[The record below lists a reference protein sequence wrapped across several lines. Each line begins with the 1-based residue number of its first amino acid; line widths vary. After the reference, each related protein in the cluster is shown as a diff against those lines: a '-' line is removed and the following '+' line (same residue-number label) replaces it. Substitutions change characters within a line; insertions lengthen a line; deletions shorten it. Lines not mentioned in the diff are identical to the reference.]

1 MLIEW
6 FPRAHARLAALP
18 LLGPELDGL
27 ACQLS
32 AQGLQPPEI
41 RKRLSK
47 ATVLTARLQAGGLR
61 QWRTLSRAQLLAF
74 APSPARQDRGLSA
87 LVRSLAEY
95 LEARGVL
102 RVPEPTP
109 GERVL
114 ASYREFLAQV
124 RGCAPA
130 TIRCHAL
137 TVRELLAFL
146 AFDQRPAAL
155 QTLAAPH
162 LEAFLKALARRYG
175 RSGLQHAVAP
185 LRGFLRF
192 LASRDEAPPGLDT
205 RIDRP
210 RTHQD
215 EHLPR
220 ALPWETVQAFLTT
233 ISRASAVG
241 RRDSALG
248 LRMATSGLRASEVAA
263 LRLDSV
269 RWRAGELRV
278 PCSKGRTERILPLT
292 AEVGNAV
299 LDYLR
304 HGRPASPLRALFLRC
319 LHPLR
324 PLSSPAVQ
332 SAFRRCTVRSHAAMP
347 VTGPHCL
354 RHSLATHLLRPAQ
367 PLPAISAWLGHRSV
381 RSTSPSLR
389 LHEEALRTVA
399 LDLPAPREA
408 SR

>member
-1 MLIEW
+1 MLIEL
-6 FPRAHARLAALP
+6 FPRAHARLTVLP
-18 LLGPELDGL
+18 LLGPDLDGL
-27 ACQLS
+27 ARRLS
-32 AQGLQPPEI
+32 ARGLQPPEI
-41 RKRLSK
+41 RKRLSR
-47 ATVLTARLQAGGLR
+47 APALAARLQASGLR

-87 LVRSLAEY
+87 LVRSLAED

-109 GERVL
+109 SERVL
-114 ASYREFLAQV
+114 ACYREFLAQV

-146 AFDQRPAAL
+146 AFDQHPAAL
-155 QTLAAPH
+155 RTLAAPQ
-162 LEAFLKALARRYG
+162 LEAFLKALATRYG
-175 RSGLQHAVAP
+175 RSGLRHAVAH
-185 LRGFLRF
+185 LRGFLRC
-192 LASRDEAPPGLDT
+192 LASRDEAPPGLDA

-210 RTHQD
+210 RTYRD

-220 ALPWETVQAFLTT
+220 ALPWATVQAFLAT

-241 RRDSALG
+241 RRDYALC
-248 LRMATSGLRASEVAA
+248 LLMATYGLRASEVAA

-319 LHPLR
+319 LHPLS
-324 PLSSPAVQ
+324 PLSARAVQ
-332 SAFRRCTVRSHAAMP
+332 SAFRRCAARSDAGMP

-354 RHSLATHLLRPAQ
+354 RHSLATHLLRQAQ
-367 PLPAISAWLGHRSV
+367 PLPAISALLGHRSV
-381 RSTSPSLR
+381 RSTSPYLR

-399 LDLPAPREA
+399 LDLPTPREV